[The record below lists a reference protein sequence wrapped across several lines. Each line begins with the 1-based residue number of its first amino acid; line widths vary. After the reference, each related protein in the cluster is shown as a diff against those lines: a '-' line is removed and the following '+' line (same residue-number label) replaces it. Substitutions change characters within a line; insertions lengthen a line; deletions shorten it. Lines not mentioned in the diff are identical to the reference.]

1 MKQLIRKWLLQVK
14 RRRYHRQLRQDGNYK
29 TLENRIR
36 ETGTLCS
43 NCNAP
48 LTGPFCHICGQKDDD
63 LKRPIWSLL
72 REILD
77 DVFSTDSRLFKTLI
91 LLALVPGGLTRAFR
105 QGRRARFVP
114 PLRLY
119 IVMSI
124 LFFLIIAVADILI
137 LDINVRPREPETP
150 PAVEQPAE
158 PPADAS
164 GEEVT
169 KQPATV
175 PDTAA
180 APTTPEALDE
190 EAQRQKEVQEKLA
203 NATMRLRETL
213 GDNFAQLSEDAQQR
227 ILDVEAGKAIN
238 TDEFKAIMEEAE
250 EIDDMVTFDV
260 GFPYHI
266 SVQMFVANTGE
277 IHEGLKQ
284 EDIDEV
290 LNREDVPEFV
300 KEATRGFAK
309 ALKDPEAFNELFND
323 WLPRAMFVLMPFF
336 ALLLRLFHWGKDR
349 VYLQQFVFALHFHT
363 FLFMLM
369 MAMMVIVPRFGGDMG
384 LGIFWWGTSLY
395 LFIALKVGQ
404 EQGWIRAFF
413 KAGFIW
419 VTYFVVMVSVLLG
432 AVFIGLREL

>member
-137 LDINVRPREPETP
+137 LDINVRPREPEAP

-158 PPADAS
+158 PPVDAP
-164 GEEVT
+164 GEEAMA
-169 KQPATV
+169 QPATV
-175 PDTAA
+175 PDTAEV
-180 APTTPEALDE
+180 PTTPEALDE

-250 EIDDMVTFDV
+250 EIDDLVTFDV